1 MEEENDYFPL
11 TRYNPPLVSN
21 PTFSLPE
28 SPETAIC
35 RREPYFGSEALERI
49 CKDKTASLANCQ
61 GYEVADAFLRK
72 ISPSKLE
79 KISGV
84 NVSVKREKGSGIL
97 TLFGKKERITLD
109 IDLEFL

>member
-11 TRYNPPLVSN
+11 KRYNNPLFSY

-35 RREPYFGSEALERI
+35 RREPYFGSEVLERI

-72 ISPSKLE
+72 ISPSRLE
-79 KISGV
+79 KLSGV
-84 NVSVKREKGSGIL
+84 KVSVKRENDSGFL
-97 TLFGKKERITLD
+97 GLFREKERITLD
-109 IDLEFL
+109 VDLEFL